1 MGKIELRVDSVSGV
15 AVEHHWFA
23 VFGLAGGTIGRG
35 GQNKLVLTDS
45 DARVARVH
53 AMVRLE
59 SDAAYIANVC
69 ERRPMRV
76 AEQELLAGQE
86 VQLHLGALVQIGP
99 YSLRAVVPGTPMQLA
114 TSPATTQARH
124 ENVVAAPSPTA
135 PSVQTQRE
143 VVATAARKPT
153 IGLSSTPNPW
163 ADIPQQSRGEFS
175 NVLMTPEPPAVQA
188 VEEWHVSEQQGGLSG
203 LSLRD
208 IATPVSGV
216 AVAETDNPFAMLGRA
231 QAAPIQVAPLPNV
244 AAAPSV
250 VTANPWHVEDAS
262 RHVATNATEFPQA
275 AGNVLPGRP
284 LLIPEDY
291 DLFAPD
297 VRKEQQAKD
306 PWGGGL
312 IAQSLTDV
320 ANVRNDG
327 LLRSLPISG
336 PVDEPMDNPAH
347 SGLPKALEP
356 RVELDPMRLFQ
367 NPGGVDL
374 NSPQH
379 APASRGPELA
389 QVFSLPRS
397 AVAAQS
403 LEVGAPAPL
412 AVPPTVRVTE
422 PALVSKL
429 GLKPTQGLDLGMF
442 DATGGTPLD
451 WEPVPPAGVPLPDFS
466 AQNVTTPTPTSTPV
480 NTPLNSGGGDAH
492 PSHSALDLDLTPPPL
507 ASEQLQREV
516 TGSTRVVGGQEL
528 IDAFLDGSGLAPG
541 RVQLDMSPEFM
552 RNFGEAFRVAVQGTM
567 DLLAARSEIK
577 REFRAD
583 VTIIAPRANNPL
595 KFLPNA
601 DGVIMQLVGQTFPGF
616 MKPVPSMK
624 EAYFDLQVHQLALMA
639 GIRAAYSEA
648 LARFDPVE
656 LEKRSTAEPGLLK
669 RFSSHAR
676 KAALWDEY
684 KSSFS
689 AMRRHAED
697 DLQAFSG
704 QTFVA
709 AYEAAAE
716 AARGRP

>member
-76 AEQELLAGQE
+76 AEQELLSGQE
-86 VQLHLGALVQIGP
+86 VQLNLGAVVQIGP
-99 YSLRAVVPGTPMQLA
+99 YSLRAVAPGTPMQYVS
-114 TSPATTQARH
+114 SPASIQASP
-124 ENVVAAPSPTA
+124 ENVVTAPLPAAPSM
-135 PSVQTQRE
+135 QIERE
-143 VVATAARKPT
+143 VVATATRTPA
-153 IGLSSTPNPW
+153 IGLAATPNPW

-175 NVLMTPEPPAVQA
+175 NLLMTPEPPVALAGQ
-188 VEEWHVSEQQGGLSG
+188 EWRASEQSGG
-203 LSLRD
+203 
-208 IATPVSGV
+208 VGV
-216 AVAETDNPFAMLGRA
+216 PESDNPFAILGRA
-231 QAAPIQVAPLPNV
+231 QAAPIPVARPPADAAPLV
-244 AAAPSV
+244 AMS
-250 VTANPWHVEDAS
+250 NPWQLDDAS
-262 RHVATNATEFPQA
+262 HHVATKAN
-275 AGNVLPGRP
+275 GLPNSLEQGLPDRP

-312 IAQSLTDV
+312 VAQSLIDV

-327 LLRSLPISG
+327 LLRSLPTSG

-367 NPGGVDL
+367 NPGAVDL

-397 AVAAQS
+397 AVAAQA
-403 LEVGAPAPL
+403 LDGASPAPVAPGL
-412 AVPPTVRVTE
+412 VMGKVTE

-429 GLKPTQGLDLGMF
+429 GLKATQGLDLGMF
-442 DATGGTPLD
+442 DGTGGALAQNLPTPIPTPASTSNGSAAWDARPTPSPLD
-451 WEPVPPAGVPLPDFS
+451 F
-466 AQNVTTPTPTSTPV
+466 
-480 NTPLNSGGGDAH
+480 
-492 PSHSALDLDLTPPPL
+492 DLTPPPL
-507 ASEQLQREV
+507 AAEHLPE
-516 TGSTRVVGGQEL
+516 GSAGTMGGVGAQAL
-528 IDAFLDGSGLAPG
+528 IDAFLEGSGLAPG
-541 RVQLDMSPEFM
+541 RVQADISPEFM
-552 RNFGEAFRVAVQGTM
+552 RTFGEAFRVAVQGTM

-601 DGVIMQLVGQTFPGF
+601 DGVIMQLVGQSFPGF

-656 LEKRSTAEPGLLK
+656 LEKRSTAEPGLIR
-669 RFSSHAR
+669 RFSPHAQ

-716 AARGRP
+716 AARVRP

>member
-23 VFGLAGGTIGRG
+23 MFGLAGGTIGRG

-86 VQLHLGALVQIGP
+86 VQLHMGAVVQIGP
-99 YSLRAVVPGTPMQLA
+99 YSLRAVAPGTPMQYVS
-114 TSPATTQARH
+114 SPASIQAPH
-124 ENVVAAPSPTA
+124 ENAVTAPLPAA
-135 PSVQTQRE
+135 PSVQIERE
-143 VVATAARKPT
+143 VLATAARKPA
-153 IGLSSTPNPW
+153 IGLSATPNPW

-175 NVLMTPEPPAVQA
+175 NLLMSPEPPAVQA
-188 VEEWHVSEQQGGLSG
+188 DQDWRALEHNGG
-203 LSLRD
+203 
-208 IATPVSGV
+208 VGV
-216 AVAETDNPFAMLGRA
+216 PETDNPFAMLGRA
-231 QAAPIQVAPLPNV
+231 QAAPIQVAPPP
-244 AAAPSV
+244 ADAAPLVAMS
-250 VTANPWHVEDAS
+250 NPWQVEDAS
-262 RHVATNATEFPQA
+262 RDVTTKANGLANSPEQ
-275 AGNVLPGRP
+275 VLPGRP

-312 IAQSLTDV
+312 VAQSLIDV

-327 LLRSLPISG
+327 LLRFLPTSG

-356 RVELDPMRLFQ
+356 KVELDPMMLFQ
-367 NPGGVDL
+367 SPGAVDL

-397 AVAAQS
+397 AAAAQAFDRAS
-403 LEVGAPAPL
+403 PALTAAGP
-412 AVPPTVRVTE
+412 AMGKVTE
-422 PALVSKL
+422 PASVSKL
-429 GLKPTQGLDLGMF
+429 ELMATQGLGLGMF
-442 DATGGTPLD
+442 NATGSFPVQN
-451 WEPVPPAGVPLPDFS
+451 VPPPI
-466 AQNVTTPTPTSTPV
+466 PTPASTSNGNAV
-480 NTPLNSGGGDAH
+480 RDAR
-492 PSHSALDLDLTPPPL
+492 PSLSALDLDLIPPAL
-507 ASEQLQREV
+507 AAEHLPE
-516 TGSTRVVGGQEL
+516 GSADTMDGVGAQAL
-528 IDAFLDGSGLAPG
+528 IDAFLEGSGLAAG
-541 RVQLDMSPEFM
+541 RVQADISPEFM
-552 RNFGEAFRVAVQGTM
+552 RTFGEAFRVAVQGTM

-601 DGVIMQLVGQTFPGF
+601 DGVMMQLVGQSFPGF

-656 LEKRSTAEPGLLK
+656 LEKRSTAEPGLIK
-669 RFSSHAR
+669 RFSPYAQ

>member
-23 VFGLAGGTIGRG
+23 VFGLAGGTVGRG

-86 VQLHLGALVQIGP
+86 VQLNLGAVVQIGP
-99 YSLRAVVPGTPMQLA
+99 YSLRAVAPGTPMQYVS
-114 TSPATTQARH
+114 SPASIQAPH
-124 ENVVAAPSPTA
+124 ENVVTAPLPTA
-135 PSVQTQRE
+135 PSVQVEPE
-143 VVATAARKPT
+143 VVATAARKPA
-153 IGLSSTPNPW
+153 IGLSATPNPW

-175 NVLMTPEPPAVQA
+175 NLLMTPEPPTVQA
-188 VEEWHVSEQQGGLSG
+188 AQEWCTPQQ
-203 LSLRD
+203 
-208 IATPVSGV
+208 P
-216 AVAETDNPFAMLGRA
+216 ETDNPFAMLGRA
-231 QAAPIQVAPLPNV
+231 QVAPIQVVPPPTEPAEPLV
-244 AAAPSV
+244 AM
-250 VTANPWHVEDAS
+250 ANPWHADDAS
-262 RHVATNATEFPQA
+262 RHVEAKATELPNA
-275 AGNVLPGRP
+275 LGHVLPGRP

-297 VRKEQQAKD
+297 VRKQEQAKD

-327 LLRSLPISG
+327 LLRSLPTSG
-336 PVDEPMDNPAH
+336 PVNEPMDNPAH

-367 NPGGVDL
+367 SPGAVDL
-374 NSPQH
+374 NPTQH

-397 AVAAQS
+397 AAAAQPREAVAA
-403 LEVGAPAPL
+403 APATV
-412 AVPPTVRVTE
+412 AVPASGKVTE

-429 GLKPTQGLDLGMF
+429 GLKATQGLDLGMF
-442 DATGGTPLD
+442 DATGGAPLD
-451 WEPVPPAGVPLPDFS
+451 WEPVSAERVQPPDLP
-466 AQNVTTPTPTSTPV
+466 AQSIATPTPIPIPTPV
-480 NTPLNSGGGDAH
+480 TTSHSSVGWDVQ
-492 PSHSALDLDLTPPPL
+492 PSNSALDLDLTPPPL
-507 ASEQLQREV
+507 AV
-516 TGSTRVVGGQEL
+516 THLPQDTPGSTRAVGAHEL
-528 IDAFLDGSGLAPG
+528 INAFLDGSGLAPG
-541 RVQLDMSPEFM
+541 RVQADITPEFM
-552 RNFGEAFRVAVQGTM
+552 RTFGEAFRVAVQGTM

-669 RFSSHAR
+669 RFSPHAR

-716 AARGRP
+716 AARVRP

>member
-86 VQLHLGALVQIGP
+86 VQLHLGAVVQIGP
-99 YSLRAVVPGTPMQLA
+99 YSLRAVAPGTPMQYVS
-114 TSPATTQARH
+114 SPANIQAPY
-124 ENVVAAPSPTA
+124 ENVVTAPLPAA
-135 PSVQTQRE
+135 PSVQIERE
-143 VVATAARKPT
+143 VVATAARKPA
-153 IGLSSTPNPW
+153 IGLSATPNPW

-175 NVLMTPEPPAVQA
+175 NLLMSPEPPAVQA
-188 VEEWHVSEQQGGLSG
+188 DQDWRASEHNGG
-203 LSLRD
+203 
-208 IATPVSGV
+208 VGV
-216 AVAETDNPFAMLGRA
+216 PETDNPFAMLGRA
-231 QAAPIQVAPLPNV
+231 QAAPIQVAPPP
-244 AAAPSV
+244 ADAAPLVAMS
-250 VTANPWHVEDAS
+250 NPWQVDDAS
-262 RHVATNATEFPQA
+262 RHVATKANGLPKSLEQ
-275 AGNVLPGRP
+275 VLPGRP

-312 IAQSLTDV
+312 VAQSLIDV

-327 LLRSLPISG
+327 LLRSLPTSG

-367 NPGGVDL
+367 NPGAVDL

-397 AVAAQS
+397 AVAAQALDRAS
-403 LEVGAPAPL
+403 PAPV
-412 AVPPTVRVTE
+412 AAE

-429 GLKPTQGLDLGMF
+429 GLKATQGLDLGMF
-442 DATGGTPLD
+442 DGTGGAPVQN
-451 WEPVPPAGVPLPDFS
+451 VPPPI
-466 AQNVTTPTPTSTPV
+466 PTPASTS
-480 NTPLNSGGGDAH
+480 NGSAARDARQS
-492 PSHSALDLDLTPPPL
+492 PSALDLGLTPPPL
-507 ASEQLQREV
+507 VAEHLPE
-516 TGSTRVVGGQEL
+516 GSAGTMGAVGAQAL
-528 IDAFLDGSGLAPG
+528 IDAFLEGSGLAPG
-541 RVQLDMSPEFM
+541 RVQADISPEFM
-552 RNFGEAFRVAVQGTM
+552 RTFGEAFRVAVQGTM

-601 DGVIMQLVGQTFPGF
+601 DGVMMQLVGQSFPGF

-656 LEKRSTAEPGLLK
+656 LEKRSTAEPGLIR
-669 RFSSHAR
+669 RFSPHAQ

>member
-15 AVEHHWFA
+15 AVERHWFA

-45 DARVARVH
+45 DASVARVH

-59 SDAAYIANVC
+59 SAAAYIANVC

-86 VQLHLGALVQIGP
+86 VQLHLGAVVQIGP
-99 YSLRAVVPGTPMQLA
+99 YSLRAVAPGTPMQYVSSPASIQAQYKNVVTAPLSAAPPVQIEREVLA
-114 TSPATTQARH
+114 TA
-124 ENVVAAPSPTA
+124 V
-135 PSVQTQRE
+135 
-143 VVATAARKPT
+143 RKPV
-153 IGLSSTPNPW
+153 IGLSATPNPW

-175 NVLMTPEPPAVQA
+175 NLLMSPKPPVVRANQ
-188 VEEWHVSEQQGGLSG
+188 EWRASEQNGG
-203 LSLRD
+203 
-208 IATPVSGV
+208 VGV
-216 AVAETDNPFAMLGRA
+216 PETDNPFAMLGRA
-231 QAAPIQVAPLPNV
+231 QAAPIQVTPPPADAAPLV
-244 AAAPSV
+244 GMS
-250 VTANPWHVEDAS
+250 NPWQVDDAS
-262 RHVATNATEFPQA
+262 RHVATKANGHPNSLEQD
-275 AGNVLPGRP
+275 LPGRP

-297 VRKEQQAKD
+297 LRREQQAKD

-312 IAQSLTDV
+312 VAQSLIDV

-327 LLRSLPISG
+327 LLRSLPTSG

-367 NPGGVDL
+367 NPGAVDL

-379 APASRGPELA
+379 PPASRGPELA

-397 AVAAQS
+397 AANAQKLDRALPAPVAA
-403 LEVGAPAPL
+403 GPAMGK
-412 AVPPTVRVTE
+412 VTE

-429 GLKPTQGLDLGMF
+429 GLEATQGLDLGIF
-442 DATGGTPLD
+442 NGTSGTP
-451 WEPVPPAGVPLPDFS
+451 PQNVPLPI
-466 AQNVTTPTPTSTPV
+466 PTPATT
-480 NTPLNSGGGDAH
+480 LNGSATRDACSS
-492 PSHSALDLDLTPPPL
+492 PSALDLDWTSPPL
-507 ASEQLQREV
+507 AAEHMPE
-516 TGSTRVVGGQEL
+516 GSAGTVGGIGAQAL
-528 IDAFLDGSGLAPG
+528 IDAFLEGSGLAAG
-541 RVQLDMSPEFM
+541 RVQADISPEFM
-552 RNFGEAFRVAVQGTM
+552 RTFGEAFRVAVQGTM

-583 VTIIAPRANNPL
+583 VTIISPRANNPL

-601 DGVIMQLVGQTFPGF
+601 DGVMMQLVGQSFPGF

-656 LEKRSTAEPGLLK
+656 LEKRSTAEPGLIR
-669 RFSSHAR
+669 RFSPHAQ